1 MRADLDTL
9 LIAVYCAACS
19 LFPSPSGLKR
29 PRGRPQKIS
38 DNELIC
44 LMVAEML
51 LGYPSERQ
59 FLPVAGWRL
68 GHLFPH
74 LPAQSSYNERC
85 RALTPKLVTLW
96 RAISAEL
103 PGFHDGISFIDTT
116 PLPCGQS
123 VQTVNRSELAPWCGS
138 GYSAAHSRWYW
149 GMRLVLWCG
158 PDGCVRDFDLVPA
171 NAPERESVL
180 ALLERQPIEGQLV
193 IADKGFA
200 GAEFEQAVAALGATL
215 LRPSRA
221 DEPDRPSPPIGPIR
235 QRIESIVQSL
245 KYQLRLE
252 QHLARTPAGLL
263 ARILARILALSA
275 AIHLNWQLGQP
286 SRALSTYGY

>member
-19 LFPSPSGLKR
+19 LFPAPTDR
-29 PRGRPQKIS
+29 RRGRPQKIS

-44 LMVAEML
+44 LMVAQML
-51 LGYPSERQ
+51 LGQPSERQ

-103 PGFHDGISFIDTT
+103 PGFHDELSFIDTT

-123 VQTVNRSELAPWCGS
+123 VATLNRSELAPWCGS
-138 GYSAAHSRWYW
+138 GYSAAHSRFYW

-171 NAPERESVL
+171 NAPEREAVL
-180 ALLERQPIEGQLV
+180 SLLERQPIDGQLV

-200 GAEFEQAVAALGATL
+200 GAEFEQAVSSLGASL
-215 LRPSRA
+215 LRPSRT
-221 DEPDRPSPPIGPIR
+221 DEPQRPSPPIGPIR

-252 QHLARTPAGLL
+252 QHLARTPAGLITRIA
-263 ARILARILALSA
+263 ARVLALTA

-286 SRALSTYGY
+286 PRTLSHYGH

>member
-9 LIAVYCAACS
+9 LIAVYCAACT
-19 LFPSPSGLKR
+19 LFPSPPELKR
-29 PRGRPQKIS
+29 RRGRPQKIT

-44 LMVAEML
+44 LMVAQML
-51 LGYPSERQ
+51 LGQPSERQ

-85 RALTPKLVTLW
+85 RALAPKLVTLW

-103 PGFHDGISFIDTT
+103 PGFHDPLSFVDTT

-123 VQTVNRSELAPWCGS
+123 VQTANRSELAPWCGF
-138 GYSAAHSRWYW
+138 GYSAAHSRFYW

-180 ALLERQPIEGQLV
+180 CLLERQPIEGQLV
-193 IADKGFA
+193 IADK
-200 GAEFEQAVAALGATL
+200 V
-215 LRPSRA
+215 
-221 DEPDRPSPPIGPIR
+221 DRPRFGG
-235 QRIESIVQSL
+235 
-245 KYQLRLE
+245 
-252 QHLARTPAGLL
+252 HG
-263 ARILARILALSA
+263 
-275 AIHLNWQLGQP
+275 
-286 SRALSTYGY
+286 

>member
-19 LFPSPSGLKR
+19 LFPAPTDR
-29 PRGRPQKIS
+29 RRGRPQKIT

-44 LMVAEML
+44 LMVAQML
-51 LGYPSERQ
+51 LGRPSERQ
-59 FLPVAGWRL
+59 FLPVAGCRL

-85 RALTPKLVTLW
+85 RLLAPKLVTLW
-96 RAISAEL
+96 RAIAAEL
-103 PGFHDGISFIDTT
+103 PGFHDQLSFIDTT

-123 VQTVNRSELAPWCGS
+123 VATLNRSELAPWCGS
-138 GYSAAHSRWYW
+138 GYSAAHSRFYW

-171 NAPERESVL
+171 NAPEREAAL
-180 ALLERQPIEGQLV
+180 TLLERQPIEGQLV

-200 GAEFEQAVAALGATL
+200 GAEFEQAVSALGASL
-215 LRPSRA
+215 LRPSRS
-221 DEPDRPSPPIGPIR
+221 DEPQRPNPPIGPIR

-252 QHLARTPAGLL
+252 HHLARTPAGLL
-263 ARILARILALSA
+263 TRILARILALTA

-286 SRALSTYGY
+286 SRALSTYGH